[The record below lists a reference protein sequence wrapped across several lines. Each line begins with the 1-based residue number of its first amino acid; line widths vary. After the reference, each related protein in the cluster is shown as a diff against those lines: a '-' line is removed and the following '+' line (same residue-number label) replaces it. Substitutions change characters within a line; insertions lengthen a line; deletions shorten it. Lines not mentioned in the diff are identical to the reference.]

1 MATAKKTQIVIT
13 ANAATAKKVMDELQ
27 QRIDALKQRM
37 AALDVTTS
45 QGQKEFKTLEKELVS
60 YNSAVAQNVT
70 NTERID
76 KAMKNL
82 AGTSLNELKRAL
94 SAAKSELGKMSA
106 NSSGLKQMQNN
117 VKAIQNQIDKL
128 NNSVKNHGSAW
139 QTAMKNLTAYVG
151 MFTLFNKAKEMMTG
165 VIKGNFEMSD
175 SLADIRKVSG
185 LLSQDIDKMAVSL
198 AKIDTRTSIS
208 ELEKI
213 AYSGAKLGIGNMGV
227 EALEGF
233 VKASNQVNVALKED
247 MGEEALTALA
257 KITEVMGLIPKM
269 GVEQSMLKTGSAIFK
284 LASTTTATSNK
295 IVDFSNRLLAMG
307 KTGALSTADILALGA
322 AVDSMAMEPEVA
334 STAFS
339 KLITEL
345 RQGTN
350 LIEKDLGLAKN
361 SIKSLIEE
369 GNGMEA
375 LQTIFHAMHESGN
388 TFALDGLFKDLGSDG
403 SRLIKVMVTMA
414 EKVDMLD
421 KNVRTANQAFN
432 EGMAV
437 TQEYNIQ
444 QQTAQGILE
453 RANSMWN
460 KAFVNPDGI
469 NAVKQL
475 AIEWYDFSKAL
486 TQSSYTQNAVSLS
499 LSAMITSFK
508 ILINILPGIVGYLA
522 GQGLVRGLAT
532 LWSIGKAVWA
542 WVVAQRA
549 LNLAMSS
556 NVFGLVVAS
565 LALVYTWFQKDA
577 NAAEQ
582 AAKSADG
589 FTKSLRGAKN
599 EVGKAIVE
607 LDQYKKAIDEAKK
620 GTKER
625 QAAIN
630 QFNDKFGQYLSK
642 LITEKSTAQDL
653 ARAYNEAAG
662 AIERKVMAQAKEA
675 DIEQHVAPKAGR
687 EAQLLYDYDQMA
699 KTKKKGAYG
708 GEWLKSFVDDNLR
721 KHGLNS
727 TINMLISRSNIGRG
741 KNDQARAGLFNAIR
755 NTNGTPGES
764 YDWQYVSKGVHGEK
778 HIDNVTS
785 EYTADEKQV
794 AAAVAYIRQR
804 SARERSQRE
813 VNEKFKYYKD
823 TPLTEDVQ
831 GKAVSEQ
838 RDKEQEKKD
847 KAAAREQKKAWREE
861 LKQAQDEAK
870 AIMSNLS
877 NYYER
882 QLNEQTARLIADG
895 ASQSEIDL
903 RLQPLRDKKDAAES
917 QARRAIS
924 GKDNTWTATKDTLR
938 GDMLEK
944 TDPDTGVNLSEGL
957 LKDILGV
964 DIEALRKKILGL
976 EKALKMAY
984 NSSTAEIFANS
995 TDNESAILARR
1006 KKQMEARRKV
1016 AQENDYMGVVKQN
1029 MYDDFNTMGFA
1040 NPTKDE
1046 LSDKKAFDK
1055 RKENIFAM
1063 YEKARNELSQLY
1075 SIDVSTEDG
1084 QGLLIKFLFGDDAD
1098 GMGAR
1103 ISATLDKEVADW
1115 QAFYAKLIQY
1125 SDNYAEAQKKTYDQ
1139 QKKISDQMWAVNK
1152 RNLAQQKQIRDIQNE
1167 GNLFGKRTNLL
1178 SNLGLADVTADPE
1191 IELMKARMQAA
1202 EDYYA
1207 FIEKNYHNNQL
1218 LQEADTARQEAE
1230 LAYANQMATAMKNRL
1245 AQMKE
1250 LVRPIEDFGA
1260 AMGEALA
1267 TMRTDT
1273 ESANEAIKS
1282 ALKSMLQSWG
1292 KMAINDVNTQMWK
1305 AINDAGAKRGRA
1317 NAQSGID
1324 AARANANADQSL
1336 ANASTIGTAGNPA
1349 HVVVDNASALG
1360 GDAANGTNGVTG
1372 DATGSTGNAT
1382 GNATG
1387 NTTGGANAPARA
1399 WLKRNRG
1406 NAAATGV
1413 SGVPSG
1419 TGSTTGSA
1427 VANAASGG
1435 GGLADVGMSALSE
1448 AGSALLNTP
1457 MIGGGKPSGDG
1468 GTDGGTSKDD
1478 KAAAK
1483 QRKKEEKERKRQ
1495 LKEERKHQKALTKET
1510 KRGLK
1515 DREKETDK
1523 GVGNISNTTE
1533 EGNKE
1538 QQEGTIQAQTAMLNA
1553 TGTILN
1559 QEYQLKKQSDKEQL
1573 QQDAN
1578 TTQTQMTFSIAGA
1591 IGKCFSF
1598 LGPIAG
1604 PIAAAVVTATLEG
1617 LLQWALS
1624 SAFGGSSSSSSSGTN
1639 TKLKTGMLTYDSGNV
1654 QDLKPFV
1661 GDNGEMYWATE
1672 DNVPNSGVNLLSSP
1686 TATTI
1691 NGQRSLVAENGPE
1704 LVIGR
1709 ETTKAM
1715 MMNNP
1720 ALLKALVNYDSNY
1733 SGRSAARRTFDEGN
1747 VAEVAVANAAQ
1758 LAGASTAQSAANDAT
1773 NAALLQAISALMT
1786 RLEQPINAQINM
1798 FGRGGLHE
1806 SMNKATQF
1814 MKGK

>member
-1 MATAKKTQIVIT
+1 MAKQTRREIYITCNGKSADDMIKVLTQH
-13 ANAATAKKVMDELQ
+13 AADLDD
-27 QRIDALKQRM
+27 RIEQLIADGKAE
-37 AALDVTTS
+37 T
-45 QGQKEFKTLEKELVS
+45 KECKELISVRKQL
-60 YNSAVAQNVT
+60 SAQLKT
-70 NTERID
+70 NISDTQLID
-76 KAMKNL
+76 KVTKNL
-82 AGTSLNELKRAL
+82 AGSSTKQLRAALAAVRREMERTSEEGGKLPQLRKQFEQLK
-94 SAAKSELGKMSA
+94 S
-106 NSSGLKQMQNN
+106 
-117 VKAIQNQIDKL
+117 QIDK
-128 NNSVKNHGSAW
+128 NTGAINNHGSAW
-139 QTAMKNLTAYVG
+139 QTAMEDLTAYVG

-208 ELEKI
+208 ELNKI
-213 AYSGAKLGIGNMGV
+213 AYAGAKLGIGNMGV

-361 SIKSLIEE
+361 SLKSLIEE
-369 GNGMEA
+369 GKGMEA

-388 TFALDGLFKDLGSDG
+388 TFALNSLFKDLGSDG

-421 KNVRTANQAFN
+421 KNVKTANQAFN

-453 RANSMWN
+453 RANSMWE

-475 AIEWYDFSKAL
+475 AVEWYDFSKAL
-486 TQSSYTQNAVSLS
+486 TQTSYTQNAVSLS
-499 LSAMITSFK
+499 LSAMIKSFQ
-508 ILINILPGIVGYLA
+508 ILVNILPGIIGYLA

-532 LWSIGKAVWA
+532 MWSIGKAVWA

-607 LDQYKKAIDEAKK
+607 LDQYKQAIDEAKK

-653 ARAYNEAAG
+653 ARAYNEATD
-662 AIERKVMAQAKEA
+662 AIERKVMAQAKES

-699 KTKKKGAYG
+699 KNNKKGAYG
-708 GEWLKSFVDDNLR
+708 GEWLKAFVDDNLR

-727 TINMLISRSNIGRG
+727 TINALISRSNIGKG
-741 KNDQARAGLFNAIR
+741 KNEQARAALFSAVR
-755 NTNGTPGES
+755 NTNGTPGDD
-764 YDWQYVSKGVHGEK
+764 YNWQHVSKGVYGQK
-778 HIDNVTS
+778 HIDNVTTQ
-785 EYTADEKQV
+785 YTAEERQV
-794 AAAVAYIRQR
+794 AMAVAYIRQR
-804 SARERSQRE
+804 AAREKSQSE

-823 TPLTEDVQ
+823 TPLVENVE
-831 GKAVSEQ
+831 GKTVAEQ

-847 KAAAREQKKAWREE
+847 KADARAQKEAWRKD

-870 AIMSNLS
+870 AVMSNLA

-882 QLNEQTARLIADG
+882 QLNEMTARLIADG

-924 GKDNTWTATKDTLR
+924 GKDNSWSDVKTTLR
-938 GDMLEK
+938 GDMLER
-944 TDPDTGVNLSEGL
+944 TDPNTGVNLSKGL
-957 LKDILGV
+957 LDDILDV
-964 DIEALRKKILGL
+964 DIEALRKKMLNL
-976 EKALKMAY
+976 EKSLNMPF

-995 TDNESAILARR
+995 TGNESNILDRQ

-1016 AQENDYMGVVKQN
+1016 AQENDYMGAVKQN

-1040 NPTKDE
+1040 NPTDE
-1046 LSDKKAFDK
+1046 ELASQSAFEG
-1055 RKENIFAM
+1055 RKNRIIEM
-1063 YEKARNELSQLY
+1063 YEKARNEIARLY
-1075 SIDVSTEDG
+1075 TIDVNTENG
-1084 QGLLIKFLFGDDAD
+1084 QGLLIKFLFGDDAE

-1103 ISATLDKEVADW
+1103 ISAALGKEAADW

-1167 GNLFGKRTNLL
+1167 SNLFGTRTNLL
-1178 SNLGLADVTADPE
+1178 SNLGLANVTADPE

-1207 FIEKNYHNNQL
+1207 FIEKNYRNKQL

-1250 LVRPIEDFGA
+1250 LVQPIEDFGA

-1324 AARANANADQSL
+1324 EARVNASADQSL

-1360 GDAANGTNGVTG
+1360 GDVANGTNDVMG

-1382 GNATG
+1382 GNTTGNATG
-1387 NTTGGANAPARA
+1387 NADAPARA
-1399 WLKRNRG
+1399 WLKRNRDNG
-1406 NAAATGV
+1406 AAGA

-1419 TGSTTGSA
+1419 TGNATGSA
-1427 VANAASGG
+1427 VANAAAGG
-1435 GGLADVGMSALSE
+1435 GGLADVGMSALGE

-1457 MIGGGKPSGDG
+1457 MIGSGN
-1468 GTDGGTSKDD
+1468 SLKED
-1478 KAAAK
+1478 KTAAK
-1483 QRKKEEKERKRQ
+1483 QRKKE
-1495 LKEERKHQKALTKET
+1495 LKEAKKHQKNLTRET
-1510 KRGLK
+1510 
-1515 DREKETDK
+1515 EK
-1523 GVGNISNTTE
+1523 GVKNRTKANQEGMDDITDATTAGGDAQSQAVGIAQDAMLAATTTGGAAILTATTANESAQTTE
-1533 EGNKE
+1533 
-1538 QQEGTIQAQTAMLNA
+1538 AA
-1553 TGTILN
+1553 
-1559 QEYQLKKQSDKEQL
+1559 
-1573 QQDAN
+1573 
-1578 TTQTQMTFSIAGA
+1578 AGA
-1591 IGKCFSF
+1591 TARTSLSLVEAVGKCFAF
-1598 LGPIAG
+1598 LGPIGG
-1604 PIAAAVVTATLEG
+1604 PIAAAAVTATLMG
-1617 LLQWALS
+1617 LLAWAIGA
-1624 SAFGGSSSSSSSGTN
+1624 AFGGSKNSSSSSSGTN

-1672 DNVPNSGVNLLSSP
+1672 DNVPKSGVNLLSSP

-1747 VAEVAVANAAQ
+1747 VAEVAVANTAQ
-1758 LAGASTAQSAANDAT
+1758 LSGASTAQSAASDAT
-1773 NAALLQAISALMT
+1773 NTALLQAISALMT

-1806 SMNKATQF
+1806 SMNKANQF